1 MLKKVCFSVF
11 ACLVIVVG
19 QAQGPK
25 ASSKSSDVPKVF
37 KLSSTEY
44 YDKVHAI
51 WASQIISYILGIKF
65 ENHEKAVKWVDKF
78 PKPIEYAMVDD
89 DWYYEMITIKAFE
102 KFGSKMTVE
111 QLGEQWLVDSCGVY
125 GSSAAAK
132 AAMLK
137 GVKAP
142 NSGHPYFNNVYF
154 TIGPMF
160 SSDVYGALAPGMPNL
175 AGKLARYYSHVN
187 GYAEGTDGA
196 VFVAGAVSAAFN
208 EKDMHVVVQKAA
220 NLIDPSSPL
229 RQCVDMVIEADK
241 KGISAADIFEKIETT
256 WRPVYLMA
264 NNAVANA
271 GILAT
276 CLLKGE
282 GDYLKTL
289 NLAITAGDN
298 TDADCN
304 AASAG
309 AAVAAMRGTKG
320 IPQELIDGLHNRIK
334 GTKMHQA
341 PLPPVD
347 ESITLLAERTVK
359 VGKAIL
365 SDNGVTS
372 QNDLLQIP
380 VQKIITQPAELF
392 TVNDMVKKWDP
403 DWKIEHSR
411 KLTYIG
417 NEGEL
422 STYPTIVTRSMY
434 LYRTIKV
441 VDKNTL
447 VLTVAAE
454 QNKAWKLRV
463 FLDNNRVL
471 DQMIENTDEANKWQT
486 VKIDVSKYKG
496 QEVIV
501 RLYQNVDFSNKLT
514 SIAFWKKIVME

>member
-1 MLKKVCFSVF
+1 MKKLPAF
-11 ACLVIVVG
+11 IV
-19 QAQGPK
+19 AFLLAI
-25 ASSKSSDVPKVF
+25 ASYPQLQKTVAKKEIKPTAF
-37 KLSSTEY
+37 MLSSAEY

-102 KFGSKMTVE
+102 KYGVKMTVE
-111 QLGEQWLVDSCGVY
+111 QLGEQWLQDSCGVY
-125 GSSAAAK
+125 GSSATAK
-132 AAMLK
+132 KAMLN
-137 GVKAP
+137 GIKAP
-142 NSGHPYFNNVYF
+142 NSGHPFYNLFYF

-175 AGKLARYYSHVN
+175 AGKLARYYGHVN
-187 GYAEGTDGA
+187 GYAEGADGA

-208 EKDMHVVVQKAA
+208 EKDMHMVVQKAA
-220 NLIDPSSPL
+220 SLIDVASPL
-229 RQCVDMVIEADK
+229 RQCLNMVIDADK
-241 KGISAADIFEKIETT
+241 KGISAVDIFEKIETT
-256 WRPVYLMA
+256 WRPIYPMA

-271 GILAT
+271 GIIAT

-309 AAVAAMRGTKG
+309 AAVAAMKGTKG
-320 IPQELIDGLHNRIK
+320 IPKELIDGLHNRIK
-334 GTKMHQA
+334 GDKMHQA

-347 ESITLLAERTVK
+347 ESITTLAERTVK

-365 SDNGVTS
+365 SDNGITS
-372 QNDLLQIP
+372 QNDFLQIP
-380 VQKIITQPAELF
+380 VQKIITQSPELF
-392 TVNDMVKKWDP
+392 TVSDIVKKWDP
-403 DWKIEHSR
+403 DWQIEHSR
-411 KLTYIG
+411 KLTYLR
-417 NEGEL
+417 NDGEL
-422 STYPTIVTRSMY
+422 STFPAIVSRSMY

-441 VDKNTL
+441 EDKNTL

-454 QNKAWKLRV
+454 QDRCWKLKV
-463 FLDNNRVL
+463 FLDNNRVFEK
-471 DQMIENTDEANKWQT
+471 MIENTHEANKWQT
-486 VKIDVSKYKG
+486 IKIDLAKYKG
-496 QEVIV
+496 QEVVV
-501 RLYQNVDFSNKLT
+501 RLYQNVDFTDKL
-514 SIAFWKKIVME
+514 AGNAYWKKIVLE